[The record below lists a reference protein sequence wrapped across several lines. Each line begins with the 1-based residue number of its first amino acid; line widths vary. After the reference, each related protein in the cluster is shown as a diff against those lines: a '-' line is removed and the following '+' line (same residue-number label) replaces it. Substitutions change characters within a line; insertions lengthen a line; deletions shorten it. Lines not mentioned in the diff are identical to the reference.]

1 MRYCTNAGNNVVDD
15 GDDADDGDNDVPI
28 APFSFLI
35 LIIFREGIPQEVNV
49 TTILQLTGR
58 DFDLITINI
67 SVPNIN
73 RR

>member
-1 MRYCTNAGNNVVDD
+1 MRYCTNASNNVVDD

-67 SVPNIN
+67 FIS
-73 RR
+73 